1 MKVLI
6 LIRDVHGVA
15 NSAKNRGED
24 LEENAYKW
32 LNHYNIKIKPV
43 LDRLDPSS
51 YMLVRYEEIAQNPA
65 KVREQSSEFIGIEAG
80 PMPVINPQQG
90 YHLVAGNKMRYRGE
104 VTIKYDSKWQ
114 RQLNEEEISML
125 DKVASQVDPVFQR
138 IPQTVS

>member
-1 MKVLI
+1 MEDVGKELI
-6 LIRDVHGVA
+6 EISDENLLVVADVQ
-15 NSAKNRGED
+15 SK
-24 LEENAYKW
+24 L
-32 LNHYNIKIKPV
+32 
-43 LDRLDPSS
+43 
-51 YMLVRYEEIAQNPA
+51 A
-65 KVREQSSEFIGIEAG
+65 KVREQISEFIGIEAG